1 MSAVADNIIS
11 SPEADAPPPPLVFQ
25 RQLEK
30 LIVNGRALGLRLA
43 EGQFDI
49 TTAPG
54 HGTEIRVRV
63 PMTEVAAEHTPLIAA
78 KVTGDP
84 SSA

>member
-1 MSAVADNIIS
+1 M
-11 SPEADAPPPPLVFQ
+11 EE
-25 RQLEK
+25 R
-30 LIVNGRALGLRLA
+30 LRLA

-54 HGTEIRVRV
+54 HGTEIRARV
-63 PMTEVAAEHTPLIAA
+63 PMTEVAARHAPLIAA
-78 KVTGDP
+78 RVTGDP